1 MYCLPFNLQEKRK
14 ELEDLQN
21 KILKLEIEIIN
32 NEKISSVD
40 KKINDYKVDIMT
52 VV

>member
-1 MYCLPFNLQEKRK
+1 MYCLPFDGPEKR
-14 ELEDLQN
+14 EDLEDLQN
-21 KILKLEIEIIN
+21 KIFRLEVEIIN
-32 NEKISSVD
+32 DEKIETVD